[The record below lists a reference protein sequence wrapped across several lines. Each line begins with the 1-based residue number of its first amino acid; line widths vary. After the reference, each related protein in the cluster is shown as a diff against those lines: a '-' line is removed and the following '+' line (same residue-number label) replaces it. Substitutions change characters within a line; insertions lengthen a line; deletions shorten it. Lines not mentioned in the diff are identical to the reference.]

1 MGHIDGVIKKW
12 LIYIILFI
20 SALVVAIDLV
30 VLVRYFVSGEITS
43 RFIFKVLATF
53 VTVNIV
59 GKYFYISEFWKK
71 EGMIKKLNKTINPIA
86 GILLVLFA
94 ISYSFYIMG
103 SPATQRLLR
112 LDDKRVTDLQSIQ
125 YQVINYWQQKEKLPE
140 NLALLSNPM
149 TGFSLPMPPDFGKGE
164 KYEYNIK
171 DNKTLTFQLCA
182 DFSLPI
188 PKGWQESQGYYGGGV
203 MPADKIVSNTAYPI
217 GGTNESWSHEKG
229 RTCFSRTID
238 KDIYPPYPKTK

>member
-1 MGHIDGVIKKW
+1 
-12 LIYIILFI
+12 
-20 SALVVAIDLV
+20 
-30 VLVRYFVSGEITS
+30 
-43 RFIFKVLATF
+43 
-53 VTVNIV
+53 VNIV

-94 ISYSFYIMG
+94 ISYSFYIIG

-112 LDDKRVTDLQSIQ
+112 LDDKRISDLQSIQ

-188 PKGWQESQGYYGGGV
+188 PKDSYYGGAV
-203 MPADKIVSNTAYPI
+203 PVLEKVSTNVDYPI
-217 GGTNESWSHEKG
+217 SGINESWNHEAG
-229 RTCFSRTID
+229 RICFERTID
-238 KDIYPPYPKTK
+238 KDIYPPLSKTK